1 MWQLYKA
8 LINLAGIP
16 INLDNLIKSA
26 YLFCTTVLGRVLG
39 YAYKEATFMG
49 MAADNLVKL

>member
-39 YAYKEATFMG
+39 YAYEATFMG

>member
-16 INLDNLIKSA
+16 ISLDNLIKSV

-49 MAADNLVKL
+49 MVADNLVKL